1 MDELSIT
8 PREYQNAIFETCKEK
23 DCLVVLPTGTGK
35 TLIALMMAI
44 DRFKKFPLEKI
55 IILAPTRPLI
65 EQHFESFKKSLP
77 EGWADMQL
85 FTGKTPSDKRKK
97 IWQTAEFVFSTP
109 QCIAND
115 LDKMLY
121 NLDEVSLLVV
131 DECHRCLKNYAYNR
145 VAQKYKMQA
154 TNKRVLG
161 LTASPESDKETIT
174 SVCENLGIE
183 AVEIRT
189 TESPDVKPYLQEL
202 EFEKINVDFPS
213 EFMEIKLLLEQ
224 IYNKKV
230 SELKHRKVLFGY
242 PSKTMLLK
250 AQARL
255 MSNRDR
261 KSFNDMLAV
270 SACATALKISH
281 ALTLLETQTM
291 SSFIAYL
298 KDLFKQAAE
307 KKSKGVQKLVKDP
320 CFAKAYTLA
329 TTLNKEHPKLEI
341 LKELIIK
348 QFRIDKNSKIIIFA
362 QFRETVRTISEELN
376 KIEEVRAANF
386 VGQSMKDHGRGRM
399 TGLKQR
405 EQKEL
410 VEKFR
415 EGKINILVAT
425 SIAEEG
431 LDIPEVNEV
440 IFYEPI
446 PSAIRS
452 IQRRGR
458 TARLSKGALKILV
471 TKKTLD
477 EIFHYTARHKEK
489 RMHKAIEDIKKDF
502 EAEDK
507 QQTLPTTNHAQGGE
521 AAEGFSKKTP
531 T

>member
-1 MDELSIT
+1 MDEISII
-8 PREYQNAIFETCKEK
+8 PRDYQQTIFETCKEK

-44 DRFKKFPLEKI
+44 ERFKKFPLEKI
-55 IILAPTRPLI
+55 VILAPTKPLI
-65 EQHFESFKKSLP
+65 EQHFEYFKKSLP

-85 FTGKTPSDKRKK
+85 FTGKTPADKRKK
-97 IWQTAEFVFSTP
+97 IWQTAEFIFSTP

-121 NLDEVSLLVV
+121 KLDEVSLLVV

-145 VAQKYKMQA
+145 VAQKYKTQA
-154 TNKRVLG
+154 INRKVLG
-161 LTASPESDKETIT
+161 LTASPGADKETIT
-174 SVCENLGIE
+174 KVCENLGIE

-202 EFEKINVDFPS
+202 EFEKIEVDFPP
-213 EFMEIKLLLEQ
+213 EFQEIRMLLEE
-224 IYNKKV
+224 IYNRKV

-250 AQARL
+250 TQANL
-255 MSNRDR
+255 MASIKRNRNIN
-261 KSFNDMLAV
+261 SMLAV

-281 ALTLLETQTM
+281 ALELLETQTL
-291 SSFIAYL
+291 SSFIIYL

-307 KKSKGVQKLVKDP
+307 QKSKGVQKLVKDP
-320 CFAKAYTLA
+320 HFAKAYTLA
-329 TTLNKEHPKLEI
+329 ITLNKEHPKLGI

-348 QFRIDKNSKIIIFA
+348 QFEINKNSKIIIFA
-362 QFRETVRTISEELN
+362 QFRETVRKISEILN
-376 KIEEVRAANF
+376 EIPEINAIIF
-386 VGQSMKDHGRGRM
+386 VGQAIKEHGKGKT

-405 EQKEL
+405 EQKAII
-410 VEKFR
+410 EKFK
-415 EGKINILVAT
+415 EGKINVLVAT

-458 TARLSKGALKILV
+458 TARLSKGSLKILI
-471 TKKTLD
+471 TKNTRD
-477 EIFHYTARHKEK
+477 QAYHYTAYYKEK
-489 RMHKAIEDIKKDF
+489 RMHKAIDDIKKDF
-502 EAEDK
+502 ESGEK
-507 QQTLPTTNHAQGGE
+507 QETLL
-521 AAEGFSKKTP
+521 
-531 T
+531 